1 MKGKGIL
8 LAVVASAVFFRLT
21 PRRSLCRR
29 LGSQRQKWEGDSL
42 AVSEPHVLV
51 Q

>member
-8 LAVVASAVFFRLT
+8 LAVAASAVFFRLT
-21 PRRSLCRR
+21 PRRSLYRR
-29 LGSQRQKWEGDSL
+29 SRSQRQKRAGGSL